1 MNSTLARATAE
12 ANAKL
17 AWWLAL
23 AGFAAMYGPV
33 YRWAANGIWQTDEHG
48 HGPIILA
55 VLVWLCWTLRQAVV
69 DAPTRPSPALG
80 WPVFVLGLLIYM
92 TGRAFGISI
101 LELGSQMFVVAGL
114 LLLIKGLPALRVA
127 WFPVLYIVFMIPLP
141 GTLVDAATGPLKQWI
156 SAIVETILYA
166 VGYPI
171 ARTGVIISI
180 GQYQLQVADAC
191 AGLNSMFSLAALG
204 TLYMFIT
211 ARKSKLHN
219 ALMLAGILRSHSPP
233 TLFE

>member
-1 MNSTLARATAE
+1 
-12 ANAKL
+12 
-17 AWWLAL
+17 
-23 AGFAAMYGPV
+23 
-33 YRWAANGIWQTDEHG
+33 
-48 HGPIILA
+48 
-55 VLVWLCWTLRQAVV
+55 
-69 DAPTRPSPALG
+69 
-80 WPVFVLGLLIYM
+80 VLGLLIYM

-114 LLLIKGLPALRVA
+114 LLLIKGSPALRTA

-171 ARTGVIISI
+171 ARTSVIISI

-219 ALMLAGILRSHSPP
+219 ALMLASILPIAFTGNIGHRNGVAPKEQQTMFLRCRCRSDQTSPRP
-233 TLFE
+233 RKQGD